1 MISSTSKMELTAADQ
16 ATLTGG
22 RGAGAQLAMRLI
34 VRVAEATRAPRLI
47 DITWAHVGSSY
58 NNGQANIDFAEKLI
72 ELSTRVTV
80 PTTLTSCSLNLQ
92 RLADSEPADR
102 KASLRL
108 IELYEQMGCRPTMTC
123 APYHVR
129 AEPKPGEH
137 VAWTES
143 SAVVYANSILGART
157 NAYVEFL
164 DMCAAI
170 TGRVPDTG
178 LHRTENRRATVVV
191 ELERLPATWLADDR
205 FFQVLGFLIGRTVG
219 NEVPAIVGLP
229 LTTRTEQ
236 LRAIG
241 SAGAASGSLK
251 LFHAVGITPEAPTLE
266 EASQGRVPRTRMC
279 PGSGE
284 LRAAAEQLGAS
295 DGGEVGAVCLG
306 TPHFSLAEFEQLMPL
321 LEGVHVRKG
330 VRFYVS
336 TSDHVLG
343 QVEDHGWLDLLR
355 AAGVAPVTG
364 RCTYYAPLVA
374 GCDGRV
380 VTNSAKWAYYAA
392 GGLGSRPTFASL
404 EDCVRAAVSGRIASD
419 TEFWADGG

>member
-1 MISSTSKMELTAADQ
+1 MELTAADQ

-22 RGAGAQLAMRLI
+22 NGAGAQFAMRLI

-72 ELSTRVTV
+72 ELGTRVAV

-102 KASLRL
+102 NASLRL

-129 AEPKPGEH
+129 AEPKRGEH

-143 SAVVYANSILGART
+143 SAVAYANSILGART

-170 TGRVPDTG
+170 TGRAPDTG

-191 ELERLPATWLADDR
+191 ELEHLPATWLGDDR
-205 FFQVLGFLIGRTVG
+205 FFHVLGFLVGRTVG
-219 NEVPAIVGLP
+219 DQIPAIVGLP
-229 LTTRTEQ
+229 STASTEQ

-241 SAGAASGSLK
+241 SSGAASGSLK
-251 LFHAVGITPEAPTLE
+251 LFHAVGITPEATTLA
-266 EASQGRVPRTRMC
+266 EATQGRPASSRVCVGPDD
-279 PGSGE
+279 
-284 LRAAAEQLGAS
+284 LRAAAERLGA
-295 DGGEVGAVCLG
+295 GGRGHVGAVCLG

-321 LEGVHVRKG
+321 LERVHVAEG
-330 VRFYVS
+330 VQFYIS

-343 QVEDHGWLDLLR
+343 EIEDRGWLDLLR
-355 AAGVAPVTG
+355 AAGATPVTG
-364 RCTYYAPLVA
+364 RCTYYAPLVS

-380 VTNSAKWAYYAA
+380 VTNSAKWAYYAP

-404 EDCVRAAVSGRIASD
+404 EDCVRAAASGRITSD
-419 TEFWADGG
+419 TEFWADGC